1 MKVCSVVEFFG
12 SLILQKT
19 LLDINIFKESVMLEN
34 NISLNIASRQLKRS
48 IAQNSVD
55 SIEDSVFFH
64 KIHYK
69 AYFLIL
75 AMLKSILELQVFFFA
90 QILDWVFKEKK

>member
-1 MKVCSVVEFFG
+1 MNVYSVVEFFG

-19 LLDINIFKESVMLEN
+19 LLDINIFKESVILQN

-55 SIEDSVFFH
+55 SIEDSGFFIKYITKH
-64 KIHYK
+64 I
-69 AYFLIL
+69 FLSL
-75 AMLKSILELQVFFFA
+75 LC
-90 QILDWVFKEKK
+90 